1 MNAGLVCPYS
11 RDVPPASPGQCGHT
25 MTYVDTAN
33 PGWFSGS
40 LTPFFGYGESHGW
53 YTSSQYLNS
62 ITAGWEFG
70 HGSYTASSWGCS
82 RLLTT
87 CQVQPMRVVLRA
99 TSSNQRVSFPPL

>member
-11 RDVPPASPGQCGHT
+11 RDVPPASPGRCGHT

-53 YTSSQYLNS
+53 YTSSQDLNS
-62 ITAGWEFG
+62 IMAGWEFG
-70 HGSYTASSWGCS
+70 HGSYTASSWG
-82 RLLTT
+82 
-87 CQVQPMRVVLRA
+87 VA
-99 TSSNQRVSFPPL
+99 GF